1 MDEFLAWV
9 RLLADVEGGSF
20 AGLCNMMVVCLVVF
34 ALRPKQP
41 ELSPSVV
48 GLTLL
53 LMAGALAALVICLST
68 VGTIG
73 LS

>member
-1 MDEFLAWV
+1 
-9 RLLADVEGGSF
+9 
-20 AGLCNMMVVCLVVF
+20 MMVVCLVVF